1 MSCLMD
7 ASLAIDLSDTF
18 NGLMAIPNLIGVL
31 ALCGTVM
38 AITNNYIQR
47 KVCHRLDVRP
57 MLSFSETIQ
66 KEQEKDLDA

>member
-1 MSCLMD
+1 
-7 ASLAIDLSDTF
+7 
-18 NGLMAIPNLIGVL
+18 
-31 ALCGTVM
+31 M

-47 KVCHRLDVRP
+47 KVRHRLDVRP